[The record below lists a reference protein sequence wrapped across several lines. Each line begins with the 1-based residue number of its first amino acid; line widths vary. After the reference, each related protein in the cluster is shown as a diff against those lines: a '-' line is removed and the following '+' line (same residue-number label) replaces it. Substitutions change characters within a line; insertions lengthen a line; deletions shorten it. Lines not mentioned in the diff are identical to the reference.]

1 MYGILFSRDAI
12 KVLRRMPRNTARLI
26 RSKIDGLAQDPYAP
40 NNNVK
45 KLVGRPGYRLRVGD
59 WRVIS
64 DLENWPRNPPGPPL
78 APTGQTPR
86 SAPKPTPPQPTTPS
100 SPLTHPT

>member
-1 MYGILFSRDAI
+1 MYRILFSRGAI
-12 KVLRRMPRNTARLI
+12 KMLRRMPQNTSRLI

-59 WRVIS
+59 WRVIY
-64 DLENWPRNPPGPPL
+64 DLDNGLRILSVERIAPRGG
-78 APTGQTPR
+78 AYE
-86 SAPKPTPPQPTTPS
+86 
-100 SPLTHPT
+100 

>member
-1 MYGILFSRDAI
+1 MYRISFSRDAI
-12 KVLRRMPRNTARLI
+12 KTLRRMPQNTSRLI

-59 WRVIS
+59 WRVIY
-64 DLENWPRNPPGPPL
+64 DLDNGLRILSVERIAPRGG
-78 APTGQTPR
+78 AYE
-86 SAPKPTPPQPTTPS
+86 
-100 SPLTHPT
+100 

>member
-12 KVLRRMPRNTARLI
+12 KVQRRMPRNTARLI
-26 RSKIDGLAQDPYAP
+26 RAKIDGLALDPYAP

-59 WRVIS
+59 WRVIY
-64 DLENWPRNPPGPPL
+64 DLDNGLRILSVERIAPRGG
-78 APTGQTPR
+78 AYE
-86 SAPKPTPPQPTTPS
+86 
-100 SPLTHPT
+100 